1 VNPRLLLCVAVL
13 AAACKQ
19 SPPVR
24 RYILHGKV
32 ESVDLAGKTATIHNE
47 RIEGWMEPMT
57 MEYPVPDPAKLHPG
71 EPITATVV
79 VSDLNFH
86 LENIKSP

>member
-1 VNPRLLLCVAVL
+1 
-13 AAACKQ
+13 
-19 SPPVR
+19 
-24 RYILHGKV
+24 
-32 ESVDLAGKTATIHNE
+32 
-47 RIEGWMEPMT
+47 MEPMT